1 MGLKGNS
8 VSFVAGAVGKPC
20 SREGQIPGEE
30 ETCLDRKAR
39 VLVQNHY
46 GAGAANPFRRGGLP
60 CEVDTCQEG
69 VGASTDCHC
78 LEAEPLIGCDPGKS
92 ACQSSGS
99 A

>member
-8 VSFVAGAVGKPC
+8 VSFVARTVGKHC

-30 ETCLDRKAR
+30 ETCLDRKVQ
-39 VLVQNHY
+39 VLVRNHY
-46 GAGAANPFRRGGLP
+46 GAGAANLFRRGGPL

-69 VGASTDCHC
+69 VGASTDRHC
-78 LEAEPLIGCDPGKS
+78 LAAEPLIGYDPAKS

>member
-8 VSFVAGAVGKPC
+8 VSFVTRVVGKRS

-30 ETCLDRKAR
+30 GTCLDRKAQ
-39 VLVQNHY
+39 VLVQNRY
-46 GAGAANPFRRGGLP
+46 GAVNPPRRGGPP

-69 VGASTDCHC
+69 VGASIDCHS
-78 LEAEPLIGCDPGKS
+78 LAAEPPIGCDPGRS
-92 ACQSSGS
+92 ACQSSGF